1 MIVASFSSSKFESD
15 RSTIV
20 SHKELSEF
28 DGFDAGRTTDL
39 SDGAGKGLSIGEGLT
54 LLSDGVYDEAYE
66 STAYSIISKRV
77 ALSLITF
84 DKRHSKSML
93 GRS

>member
-54 LLSDGVYDEAYE
+54 LLSDGVYDETYE
-66 STAYSIISKRV
+66 STAYSVVGKRIC
-77 ALSLITF
+77 LKLITF
-84 DKRHSKSML
+84 SKRYSETMSC
-93 GRS
+93 